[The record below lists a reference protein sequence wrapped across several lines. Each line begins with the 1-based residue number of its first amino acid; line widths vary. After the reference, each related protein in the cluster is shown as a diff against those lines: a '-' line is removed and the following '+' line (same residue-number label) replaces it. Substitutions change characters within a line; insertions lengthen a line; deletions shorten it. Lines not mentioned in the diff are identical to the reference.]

1 MAPTVGKL
9 HLGWRPYNSRL
20 SSASSNTRAFMSVI
34 VLCPSC
40 GVATPFHR
48 PPVATCPHC
57 HAVLPEAVVA
67 PAERALAVDQAP
79 KPVLLQVGMIGSLVF
94 GVIVVFILVLAPFN
108 LGSYSING
116 EAVSGPEFFREAGL
130 LFGTLGILMLVIGL
144 GLWLERAWTRML
156 MMGYWGV
163 LAVAGVA
170 QLVTGSS
177 TVGDAIGFIVESLIA
192 LALAG
197 WYLYGKDNVV
207 AYYQRLEHV
216 VEPARED
223 ATRKS
228 GESSG

>member
-1 MAPTVGKL
+1 
-9 HLGWRPYNSRL
+9 
-20 SSASSNTRAFMSVI
+20 MSVI

-48 PPVATCPHC
+48 PPITTCPRC

-67 PAERALAVDQAP
+67 PAQRALAVDQAP
-79 KPVLLQVGMIGSLVF
+79 RPVLLQLGMIGSLVF
-94 GVIVVFILVLAPFN
+94 GGVAVFILVLAPFN
-108 LGSYSING
+108 LGTYSING
-116 EAVSGPEFFREAGL
+116 EAVNGPEFFREAGL
-130 LFGTLGILMLVIGL
+130 LFGSLGILMLAIGL
-144 GLWLERAWTRML
+144 GLWLERAWTRLL

-177 TVGDAIGFIVESLIA
+177 TVGDAIGFVVESLIA

-197 WYLYGKDNVV
+197 WYLYQKDNVV

-216 VEPARED
+216 AEPASED
-223 ATRKS
+223 ATEIQQNRAA
-228 GESSG
+228 EE